1 MYTHPHRYECKCNVN
16 RLSCDPETSYCDIT
30 RAQCDN
36 VVGKQC
42 SGDPDRCVWVCG
54 CVDRLIDG

>member
-1 MYTHPHRYECKCNVN
+1 MNTHPHRYECKCNVN

-42 SGDPDRCVWVCG
+42 SGDPDRCVCVCV
-54 CVDRLIDG
+54 CR